1 MWRGAERLRAGVMK
15 IKVDALRAAGVQMLK
30 RAKAMEMADYRR
42 MLAFDTDE
50 EVMELFHRLDEAPP
64 PS

>member
-1 MWRGAERLRAGVMK
+1 
-15 IKVDALRAAGVQMLK
+15 
-30 RAKAMEMADYRR
+30 MEMADYRM

-50 EVMELFHRLDEAPP
+50 EVMELFHRLDEAPL